1 MNLTFVKKLTALLVA
16 PAILL
21 SFAFIPARTDFSG
34 QWKLNESKSEFG
46 DFGARLAAKSIKVEQ
61 KDDAITIAKTSTNR
75 QGEDVT
81 RSETLTFDGKE
92 VESTGGFGNSKRKS
106 TAKWSDDGKTLVIN
120 YTLTFERN
128 GETNEIKGTETWT
141 VSDDGKTLSLKTDS
155 SSPQGEFSTTAVY
168 DKQ

>member
-1 MNLTFVKKLTALLVA
+1 MNITFVKKLTALLVI

-21 SFAFIPARTDFSG
+21 SFTFAPVRSNFSG
-34 QWKLNESKSEFG
+34 QWKLNESKSNFG
-46 DFGARLAAKSIKVEQ
+46 DFGARLAAKAIKVEQ
-61 KDDAITIAKTSTNR
+61 KDDAVTISKTSTNR
-75 QGEDVT
+75 QGEEVT
-81 RSETLTFDGKE
+81 RTETLTFDGKE

-106 TAKWSDDGKTLVIN
+106 TAKWSDDKTLVIN
-120 YTLTFERN
+120 YTLTFERD
-128 GETNEIKGTETWT
+128 GQTNEIKGTETWT